1 MVLPDADAVAA
12 ELGGM
17 RDREQGATRKHAR
30 EDHQGQRQDH
40 NPSSRLPRQ
49 PGFFYIGTM
58 TSANF
63 VILELQTN
71 LVILIDND
79 IAARKNPS
87 K

>member
-1 MVLPDADAVAA
+1 
-12 ELGGM
+12 
-17 RDREQGATRKHAR
+17 
-30 EDHQGQRQDH
+30 
-40 NPSSRLPRQ
+40 
-49 PGFFYIGTM
+49 M